1 MTPAAQWIEVDGEV
15 LAAIKDAAEPFVDNP
30 NRVLRR
36 LFGLPA
42 IERDRTAPMP
52 SKIARAPRS
61 SLLPLPEFELAILR
75 AVSEAGGEASR
86 SKLLE
91 VLERALEDRLTDLDR
106 EPLISG
112 KLRWQT
118 RVDQARNRLVKAG
131 FLRSPY
137 RGVWKLTLA
146 GAEDLDHRLKSEAAA
161 AERRAAQ

>member
-1 MTPAAQWIEVDGEV
+1 MTAASQWIEVDGEV

-36 LFGLPA
+36 LFELPA
-42 IERDRTAPMP
+42 IEKDGTASFPA
-52 SKIARAPRS
+52 KIARAPRS
-61 SLLPLPEFELAILR
+61 SLLPLADFELAILR
-75 AVSEAGGEASR
+75 AVADAGGEASR
-86 SKLLE
+86 SKLME
-91 VLERALEDRLTDLDR
+91 VLGRTLEDRLTDLDR

-112 KLRWQT
+112 KVRWET

-146 GAEDLDHRLKSEAAA
+146 GAEDLDRRLKSEAAA
-161 AERRAAQ
+161 AERSAA

>member
-1 MTPAAQWIEVDGEV
+1 MTAAQWIEVDGEV

-36 LFGLPA
+36 LFGLPE

-61 SLLPLPEFELAILR
+61 SLLPLHEFELAILR

-86 SKLLE
+86 SRLLE
-91 VLERALEDRLTDLDR
+91 VLGPALENRLTDLDR
-106 EPLISG
+106 EPLTSG

-118 RVDQARNRLVKAG
+118 RVDQARNRLVERG
-131 FLRSPY
+131 LLESRH
-137 RGVWKLTLA
+137 RGVWKLTEA
-146 GAEDLDHRLKSEAAA
+146 GVEDLDRRLQSQAPA
-161 AERRAAQ
+161 AERRAGR

>member
-36 LFGLPA
+36 LFELPA
-42 IERDRTAPMP
+42 IEKDGTAAFPA
-52 SKIARAPRS
+52 KIARAPRS
-61 SLLPLPEFELAILR
+61 SLLPLADFELAILR

-91 VLERALEDRLTDLDR
+91 VLGRELDDRLTDLDR

-112 KLRWQT
+112 GLRWQT

-131 FLRSPY
+131 LLRSPY
-137 RGVWKLTLA
+137 RGVWKLTEA
-146 GAEDLDHRLKSEAAA
+146 GVEDLDRREAAA
-161 AERRAAQ
+161 AERGAAK

>member
-1 MTPAAQWIEVDGEV
+1 MTAASQWIEVDGDV

-36 LFGLPA
+36 LFELPA
-42 IERDRTAPMP
+42 IEKDGTAPFP
-52 SKIARAPRS
+52 AKIARAPRS
-61 SLLPLPEFELAILR
+61 SLLPLAEFEVAILL
-75 AVSEAGGEASR
+75 AVADAGGEAPR
-86 SKLLE
+86 SKLME
-91 VLERALEDRLTDLDR
+91 VLRQTLEDRLTDLDR

-131 FLRSPY
+131 LLRSPY

-146 GAEDLDHRLKSEAAA
+146 GAEDLDRREAAA
-161 AERRAAQ
+161 AERRAE